1 MVIKAYMNN
10 FLRHYVAFKLYQQTK
25 VLKKERE
32 RERRTDGRT
41 DYEVRFITSNAVE
54 EVRRKLEK
62 S

>member
-1 MVIKAYMNN
+1 MNN
-10 FLRHYVAFKLYQQTK
+10 FLRHYAAFKLHQQTK
-25 VLKKERE
+25 VLKRE
-32 RERRTDGRT
+32 RERDGRTDGRT